1 MIAVESS
8 RASDA
13 RRHLSATIDAL
24 QSAVSD
30 SPELAID
37 ALRAADRLIA
47 SAVAAIARG
56 VIDSAAGL
64 PTPLVLQM
72 DARAVGYEA
81 RAMTRTA
88 SVLSS
93 MPRTLAAFRCGLLS
107 WSQTRGIVAAIK
119 PCRVE
124 DRIEIDRLIG
134 SQVPSLIDADPD
146 RIVEIVDDEVARRR
160 RDLTERREERAV
172 ERSFIAFQPRLG
184 GRTMFYGEG
193 DTASVATLVEALDR
207 AAGAPANQEDD
218 DAPTR
223 AQQRYDAL
231 IALAGGSAAPSARPL
246 VLATVDV
253 NDLTAG
259 ETAARVLWNL
269 AGRAPRLSP
278 IGTETMLCDSAVLP
292 VVFDNGQPI
301 AVGNTTQPI
310 PRRIRRAVTTRD
322 QGCRFPGC
330 DRPVAW
336 TDAHHIR
343 PRSHGGASTPANLIS
358 LCRRCHRRIHKRG
371 WRIEL
376 EPDGVALFT
385 HRARRYRS
393 DPATGPPR
401 AAP

>member
-207 AAGAPANQEDD
+207 A
-218 DAPTR
+218 R
-223 AQQRYDAL
+223 RR
-231 IALAGGSAAPSARPL
+231 S
-246 VLATVDV
+246 
-253 NDLTAG
+253 G
-259 ETAARVLWNL
+259 E
-269 AGRAPRLSP
+269 S
-278 IGTETMLCDSAVLP
+278 
-292 VVFDNGQPI
+292 
-301 AVGNTTQPI
+301 
-310 PRRIRRAVTTRD
+310 RRRRRA
-322 QGCRFPGC
+322 
-330 DRPVAW
+330 
-336 TDAHHIR
+336 DAR
-343 PRSHGGASTPANLIS
+343 AAAL
-358 LCRRCHRRIHKRG
+358 RRV
-371 WRIEL
+371 
-376 EPDGVALFT
+376 D
-385 HRARRYRS
+385 RARRRVC
-393 DPATGPPR
+393 R
-401 AAP
+401 AIGAAARAGDRRCQ